1 MDRSLQKWLL
11 EGEPLPEGTDLDALI
26 EAELPAPPPPADLFE
41 KTLAQVEATPQPRA
55 TAVAASAKASA
66 SVGPQLDADV
76 GRASVPAAANT
87 SMRRWIA
94 AAGLALAAA
103 VALMV
108 ALPGDPEVGDPRD
121 FVPRGD
127 GTSAPSVDL
136 FVAVRTSGG
145 DVARLKQDFSY
156 QAGDTLVFRY
166 DLDRAANLA
175 LIRADENGAQV
186 LHTTS
191 APAGTADLQ
200 TTGGAVG
207 YELERGEGSAVFAL
221 ISSEQPLTTQ
231 LDALRGLD
239 PEAVCAAARASG
251 LGCSAV
257 AVGDVR

>member
-41 KTLAQVEATPQPRA
+41 KTLSRVEATSQPRA
-55 TAVAASAKASA
+55 TFGPNDALVVSEPANSPMGRRARGWLVAAG
-66 SVGPQLDADV
+66 V
-76 GRASVPAAANT
+76 
-87 SMRRWIA
+87 
-94 AAGLALAAA
+94 ALAAA

-145 DVARLKQDFSY
+145 EVARLKQDFSY
-156 QAGDTLVFRY
+156 GAGDTLVFRY

-257 AVGDVR
+257 AVGEVR

>member
-26 EAELPAPPPPADLFE
+26 EAELPALPPPADLFE
-41 KTLAQVEATPQPRA
+41 KTLSRVEATSQPRA
-55 TAVAASAKASA
+55 VFGPQDALVVPEPANSPMGRRARGWLVAAG
-66 SVGPQLDADV
+66 V
-76 GRASVPAAANT
+76 
-87 SMRRWIA
+87 
-94 AAGLALAAA
+94 ALAAA

-145 DVARLKQDFSY
+145 EVARLKQDFSY

-221 ISSEQPLTTQ
+221 ISSEAPVTTQ